1 MNNFFKFLFLSLY
14 IVFIGE
20 IGIRTI
26 SHFTN
31 IYEIEML
38 KYAKKLKRSSEN
50 PNLSHEHIPN
60 SQSQLMGVNIV
71 LNSLGHRNNELQND
85 LGADA
90 VLLTNLS
97 YVYIFMWSIFFLRM
111 KVFKTIIDRGISRNG
126 EGIVVATDLS
136 HSWFERSLAMNLKC

>member
-14 IVFIGE
+14 IVFVGE

-38 KYAKKLKRSSEN
+38 KYAKKLKKSSEN

-71 LNSLGHRNNELQND
+71 LNSLGHRNNELQNVKAND
-85 LGADA
+85 EYRIHIIGSSITLGWGIETEKTFDSILEKKLKQWDMKLKKERT
-90 VLLTNLS
+90 LL
-97 YVYIFMWSIFFLRM
+97 FL
-111 KVFKTIIDRGISRNG
+111 
-126 EGIVVATDLS
+126 
-136 HSWFERSLAMNLKC
+136 